1 MDRKDLKELLLKIRN
16 DDYKTP
22 EYVKPF
28 DLTLTMMSYIGDTDG
43 ELRDNLIL
51 STIYNWVMD
60 RVLTIE
66 EIRHIL
72 KISIDERHL
81 FYGIGQVDDSVF
93 TRTFSVLVADIC
105 LSMHL
110 EDKYLTKEELDTVFE
125 KAISYFNEE
134 RDLRGYIDEKGWAHG
149 AAHGADTL
157 KSLAECDNFGYEELV
172 KILKA
177 IYNKVNINNY
187 CYIHNEDERMVSAVV
202 AVLDRKILREN
213 EIIDWIKN
221 FKSLDKIGKHPED
234 MTIEI
239 NVKNFLQSLYFR
251 LLDISE
257 YENVVNVTKEVIKE
271 VCSFC

>member
-1 MDRKDLKELLLKIRN
+1 MDRKGLKELLLKIRN
-16 DDYKTP
+16 EDYKAP
-22 EYVKPF
+22 EYVRPF
-28 DLTLTMMSYIGDTDG
+28 DLALTMMSYIGDTDG

-93 TRTFSVLVADIC
+93 TRTFSVLVTDIC
-105 LSMHL
+105 LSIHL

-125 KAISYFNEE
+125 KVICYFNKE
-134 RDLRGYIDEKGWAHG
+134 RDLRGYIDVKGWAHG
-149 AAHGADTL
+149 AAHGADAL
-157 KSLAECDNFGYEELV
+157 KSLAECDNFSYEELV

-202 AVLDRKILREN
+202 AVIDRKVLKEN
-213 EIIDWIKN
+213 EIIDWINN
-221 FKSLDKIGKHPED
+221 FKSLDKIEKYPED

-239 NVKNFLQSLYFR
+239 NIKNFLQSLYFR
-251 LLDISE
+251 LLDIPE